1 GPFLTFQNH
10 LNRLC
15 ATSTRTTLP
24 GDTECGHWQRPL
36 SRRSLS
42 RLSSLTSATITCAVN
57 YGTRRSSIGR
67 REVSGLK
74 GADMRRREL
83 LKTAALGHL
92 VAGKLAFGQAP
103 RTAANDRIGVG
114 NMGTTDLTDF
124 INNPDV
130 DVVAVCDVYEPNL
143 ENALKLTGGKAKVYR
158 DYRRLLEDRNVQA
171 VMIATPEHWHA
182 IMCIDA
188 CEAGKDVY
196 VEKPASHH
204 IRDGR
209 LAVEAARRNKRVVQV
224 STQQRSGAHFQRA
237 VRYVQEGKI
246 GEICYASVWTHFP
259 APRPRTPVTGGP
271 PPGMDWEMWLGP
283 APKLPYDEVWNY
295 GRNGY
300 WDF

>member
-1 GPFLTFQNH
+1 M
-10 LNRLC
+10 
-15 ATSTRTTLP
+15 
-24 GDTECGHWQRPL
+24 
-36 SRRSLS
+36 
-42 RLSSLTSATITCAVN
+42 
-57 YGTRRSSIGR
+57 
-67 REVSGLK
+67 SGLK

-300 WDF
+300 WDFWGGNTSEWGTHLVDIVLWAMKVGGPQSTVAVGGSSSRSGARSRIRFRSRTSIRTFCSTTQS